1 MKTLWGGWILMS
13 RTKKIY
19 YTGDTGYCTVF
30 RQIGEN
36 FGPFDLSF
44 IPIGAYEPRF
54 FDDLYL

>member
-1 MKTLWGGWILMS
+1 MS
-13 RTKKIY
+13 RTRKIY
-19 YTGDTGYCTVF
+19 YTGDTGYCPVF

-54 FDDLYL
+54 FDNLSFNTK